1 MPEKTSLTDFDI
13 ITLNPL
19 TQIVKAIVPYL
30 EPSTQRTVS
39 LMIRFME
46 LKQTISFFGQPQ
58 FYDSF
63 NKQCRCACH
72 DKIHSFSEILSN
84 DSIINDILNYCP
96 ENYSAMINTYR
107 QFSKMSDIMNLMNLV
122 PAPSTDDASDNTH
135 HDKDLSGNPY
145 DNNSF
150 GGNIYNSIPSGLLN
164 SEQQSMYQHYMEQ
177 LNNINFDER

>member
-19 TQIVKAIVPYL
+19 TQMVKAIVPYL

-46 LKQTISFFGQPQ
+46 LMQTISFFSQPQ

-72 DKIHSFSEILSN
+72 NKIHSFSEMLSN

-96 ENYSAMINTYR
+96 KNYSAMINTYR

-122 PAPSTDDASDNTH
+122 QAPSTDDSTDNTH
-135 HDKDLSGNPY
+135 HDEGSSHNPY

-150 GGNIYNSIPSGLLN
+150 GTNIYNSIPSGLLN
-164 SEQQSMYQHYMEQ
+164 SEQQNMYQQYMEQ